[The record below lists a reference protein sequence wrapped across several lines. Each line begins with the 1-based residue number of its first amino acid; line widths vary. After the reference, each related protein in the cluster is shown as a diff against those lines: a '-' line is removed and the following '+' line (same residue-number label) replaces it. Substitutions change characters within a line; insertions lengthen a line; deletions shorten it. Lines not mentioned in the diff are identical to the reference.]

1 VIVRIHLAF
10 CLVIGGIA
18 CGALAQ
24 APASLGCTQSKGYYH
39 CNDVA
44 FLAYLKN
51 ANTVTVESKPFDRGT
66 MKSLSDLAR
75 AMNKTEAPQAAEQPA
90 DLTIVLEKTPEE
102 GMFYGPGGRELA
114 SLYVYSKSRQG
125 TLGQLI
131 WVEEFFGQPD
141 MPWPTVVYNIIRQ
154 FKDSIK

>member
-24 APASLGCTQSKGYYH
+24 APASLGCTKSKGYYH

-51 ANTVTVESKPFDRGT
+51 ANTVAVESQPLDRGT
-66 MKSLSDLAR
+66 LKSLSDLAR
-75 AMNKTEAPQAAEQPA
+75 TMNKTEVPQSA

-114 SLYVYSKSRQG
+114 SLYVFSRGRQDSQG
-125 TLGQLI
+125 AHGQLI

-141 MPWPTVVYNIIRQ
+141 MPWPTVVYDILRQ

>member
-1 VIVRIHLAF
+1 MIRIHVVLIGLA
-10 CLVIGGIA
+10 VSS
-18 CGALAQ
+18 ALNLPAQ
-24 APASLGCTQSKGYYH
+24 TPASLGCTESKGYYH